1 MSDHLYDANKV
12 SFEEAPFQAYFER
25 LLFEFGDKYGIWV
38 RNEDCSRFISVGVV
52 NQISQI
58 AVTIYLKCS
67 GVAISDPLSV
77 EVIEQIRNHFASDVK
92 EDLRINYPP
101 ILV

>member
-25 LLFEFGDKYGIWV
+25 LLLEFSDKYEIWV
-38 RNEDCSRFISVGVV
+38 RNEDCSRFIAVGIV
-52 NQISQI
+52 NRVSQI
-58 AVTIYLKCS
+58 AVSICLKCN
-67 GVAISDPLSV
+67 GVEIYDPLSV
-77 EVIEQIRNHFASDVK
+77 KVIEQTRNHLASAVK

-101 ILV
+101 HLV